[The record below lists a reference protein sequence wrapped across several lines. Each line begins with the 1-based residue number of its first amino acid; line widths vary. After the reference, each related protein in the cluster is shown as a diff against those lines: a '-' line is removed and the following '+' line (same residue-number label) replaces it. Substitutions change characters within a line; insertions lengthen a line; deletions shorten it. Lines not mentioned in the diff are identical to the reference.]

1 MSVFSILS
9 HVSRTRGNE
18 VYRVACPPK
27 YVGKSFEESFL
38 ALKRA
43 HNIIAI
49 GVERGDESMIN
60 PPSDFLLQDG
70 DFLSVIAEQS
80 PNLARGS

>member
-1 MSVFSILS
+1 MTPLECGIIIDGIPEGVI
-9 HVSRTRGNE
+9 SR
-18 VYRVACPPK
+18 K
-27 YVGKSFEESFL
+27 VGLIWGIPVEESFL